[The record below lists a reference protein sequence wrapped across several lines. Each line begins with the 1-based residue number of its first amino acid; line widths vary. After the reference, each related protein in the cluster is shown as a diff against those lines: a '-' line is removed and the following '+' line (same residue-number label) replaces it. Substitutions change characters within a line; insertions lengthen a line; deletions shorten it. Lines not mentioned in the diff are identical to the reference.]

1 MTEETTDVTA
11 TDALQNNNINISIEQ
26 ICASIIA
33 TLDSVVVPIETLLQ
47 SYEGK
52 SIAVNQDP
60 ETKAITFTLAD
71 APAPVVTEDT
81 EQESE

>member
-71 APAPVVTEDT
+71 VPAPVVAEET